1 MKVFILACL
10 VALALAREK
19 EELTLSN
26 ETVESLSSSEESITH
41 INKQKL
47 ENFKHEEQ
55 QQREDERQ
63 NKIHPLFQQQPLV
76 SPYADPIHYAILP
89 QNILPLAQPAVVVPF
104 LQPEIMEVPKVKEN
118 IFPRHKVMPFLKSPV
133 TPFLDSQILN
143 VADLEN
149 VHFPLPLSLPLLQ
162 PLMHQIPQPLPL
174 LQPLMHQIPQ
184 PLPQTPM
191 LTPQSVLSIPQPKV
205 LPFPQ
210 QVVPYLQRDMP
221 LQAFLPYQEST
232 HQAQPVTQ
240 PLAPLVNSALVSPNL
255 LILLS
260 HL

>member
-10 VALALAREK
+10 VALALATEK

-149 VHFPLPLSLPLLQ
+149 MHFPLPLSL
-162 PLMHQIPQPLPL
+162 PLPL

-191 LTPQSVLSIPQPKV
+191 LTPQSLLSIPQPKV

-221 LQAFLPYQEST
+221 LQAFLPYQEPT

-240 PLAPLVNSALVSPNL
+240 PLAPLVNSALV
-255 LILLS
+255 
-260 HL
+260 

>member
-47 ENFKHEEQ
+47 ENFQHEEQ

-118 IFPRHKVMPFLKSPV
+118 IFPRHNVMPFLKSPV
-133 TPFLDSQILN
+133 APSLDSQILN

-149 VHFPLPLSLPLLQ
+149 MHFPLPLSLPL
-162 PLMHQIPQPLPL
+162 PLPL

-191 LTPQSVLSIPQPKV
+191 LTPQSLLSIPQPKV

-221 LQAFLPYQEST
+221 LQAFLPYQEPT

-240 PLAPLVNSALVSPNL
+240 PLAPLVNSALVSPTL

>member
-118 IFPRHKVMPFLKSPV
+118 IFPRHK
-133 TPFLDSQILN
+133 
-143 VADLEN
+143 
-149 VHFPLPLSLPLLQ
+149 

-240 PLAPLVNSALVSPNL
+240 PLAPLVNSALV
-255 LILLS
+255 
-260 HL
+260 

>member
-10 VALALAREK
+10 VALALAREVSK
-19 EELTLSN
+19 CLIRIEW
-26 ETVESLSSSEESITH
+26 SIYPCGEKN
-41 INKQKL
+41 ILNIFKVQIKL
-47 ENFKHEEQ
+47 KDSFPFFQ
-55 QQREDERQ
+55 DERQ

>member
-1 MKVFILACL
+1 MKHRLKDSFPFF
-10 VALALAREK
+10 
-19 EELTLSN
+19 
-26 ETVESLSSSEESITH
+26 
-41 INKQKL
+41 Q
-47 ENFKHEEQ
+47 
-55 QQREDERQ
+55 DERQ

-118 IFPRHKVMPFLKSPV
+118 IFPRHNVMPFLKSPV
-133 TPFLDSQILN
+133 APSLDSQILN

-149 VHFPLPLSLPLLQ
+149 MHFPLPLSLPL
-162 PLMHQIPQPLPL
+162 PLPL

-191 LTPQSVLSIPQPKV
+191 LTPQSLLSIPQPKV

-221 LQAFLPYQEST
+221 LQAFLPYQEPT

-240 PLAPLVNSALVSPNL
+240 PLAPLVNSALVSPTL